1 MPQGKRWTVAEET
14 CLAKAYLN
22 ATMDPERVTYK
33 TGDDF
38 SKELIEKYKVFSPEY
53 AKTVVSTTDL
63 TRLSLKS

>member
-1 MPQGKRWTVAEET
+1 MLRTEET

-22 ATMDPERVTYK
+22 ATMDSDRGTDK

>member
-22 ATMDPERVTYK
+22 STMDPEMVTCK